1 MVIYLYYKGNT
12 HGLVLTN
19 TDFPF
24 CNMGVSKRE
33 VMAKC

>member
-1 MVIYLYYKGNT
+1 MAIYLYYKDKR

-24 CNMGVSKRE
+24 CNMGVTKGG